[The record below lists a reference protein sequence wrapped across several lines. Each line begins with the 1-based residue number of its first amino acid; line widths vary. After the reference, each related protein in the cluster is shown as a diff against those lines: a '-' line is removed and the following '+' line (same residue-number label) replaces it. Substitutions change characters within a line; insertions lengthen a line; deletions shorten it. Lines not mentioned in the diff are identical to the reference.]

1 MHETTTARAAVRAT
15 VNYFDPHLPRG
26 RFDIVDPERNM
37 MAFEPHEVTI
47 RDMRGAAPGEIGID
61 RQGFMLASHESRVAR
76 RPEMQ
81 ETNLTAQ
88 MGLPPINQ
96 AYYEELLP
104 LIREISGA
112 REVIPQATGL
122 TVRFSAR
129 SKRQSW
135 AGAAGFIHLDVTTSS
150 MQRFLDF
157 SLKAVERPI
166 APWRRVVM
174 YQTWRTVSDPPQDN
188 LLAVCDRQ
196 SVPAS
201 DVVFYDAII
210 GDKDTALESVE
221 ARSCRYGPGHR
232 WWWASDMGPE
242 DLLVFIGYDSATP
255 DAVQPFHTGF
265 DVPGAGQA
273 APRASLEARFFA
285 FYD

>member
-1 MHETTTARAAVRAT
+1 MTSTDIATAVRAT
-15 VNYFDPHLPRG
+15 VNYFDPALPRG
-26 RFDIVDPERNM
+26 RFDVVEPALNRM
-37 MAFEPHEVTI
+37 SFEGHEVTI
-47 RDMRGAAPGEIGID
+47 NDMRDADEAVTLD
-61 RQGFMLASHESRVAR
+61 RHGFMLASHTSRVAR
-76 RPEMQ
+76 DPQMAD
-81 ETNLTAQ
+81 TNTVAQ

-104 LIREISGA
+104 LIRQISGA

-129 SKRQSW
+129 SKRQTW
-135 AGAAGFIHLDVTTSS
+135 AGAAGFVHLDVTDKSIA
-150 MQRFLDF
+150 RFLDF
-157 SLKAVERPI
+157 SLAAAGRPI
-166 APWRRVVM
+166 APWRRVVL
-174 YQTWRTVSDPPQDN
+174 YQTWRTVNDPPQDN
-188 LLAVCDRQ
+188 LLALCDRR
-196 SVPAS
+196 SVPKS

-232 WWWASDMGPE
+232 WWYASDMGAQ
-242 DLLVFIGYDSATP
+242 DLLVFIGYDSADP

-265 DVPGAGQA
+265 DVPGHEDAK
-273 APRASLEARFFA
+273 PRASLEARFFA

>member
-1 MHETTTARAAVRAT
+1 MLEADVAATVKAT
-15 VNYFDPHLPRG
+15 VNYFDPALPRG
-26 RFDIVDPERNM
+26 RFDVVDPDQNRM
-37 MAFEPHEVTI
+37 SFEGHEVDI
-47 RDMRGAAPGEIGID
+47 RDLRGAGDEISID
-61 RQGFMLASHESRVAR
+61 RQGFMLASHSSRVAR
-76 RPEMQ
+76 RPEMAD
-81 ETNLTAQ
+81 TNLVAQ
-88 MGLPPINQ
+88 LGLPAINQ

-104 LIREISGA
+104 LIRDISGA
-112 REVIPQATGL
+112 RDVIPQATGL

-135 AGAAGFIHLDVTTSS
+135 AGAAGFVHLDVTDKSIA
-150 MQRFLDF
+150 RFLDF
-157 SLKAVERPI
+157 SLAAADRPI
-166 APWRRVVM
+166 APWRRVVL

-188 LLAVCDRQ
+188 LLAFCDRR
-196 SVPAS
+196 SVPPT

-221 ARSCRYGPGHR
+221 ARSCRYGPDHR
-232 WWWASDMGPE
+232 WWYASDMGAE
-242 DLLVFIGYDSATP
+242 DILVFVGYDSAQP

-265 DVPGAGQA
+265 DVPGHQDA